1 MKEWGDPLFLLVT
14 IIFVQTRCFVC
25 RQGAK
30 QWREFLRE
38 EGMCLASKGKGGNTV
53 AAVWALAEPIAR
65 SLGLQLWDVRF
76 VKEGASWYLR
86 VFVDKEGG
94 VSVEDCVAM
103 SHALDGP
110 LDETD
115 PIEQNYYLEVSS
127 PGLARELTRDQ
138 HFQAFLGARVRVRLI
153 RPVETI
159 RDFAGELASFEDGT
173 VTLLLE
179 DGGQLQIQKKEASW
193 IRLDDA
199 DAF

>member
-1 MKEWGDPLFLLVT
+1 
-14 IIFVQTRCFVC
+14 
-25 RQGAK
+25 
-30 QWREFLRE
+30 
-38 EGMCLASKGKGGNTV
+38 MCLASKGKGGNTV
-53 AAVWALAEPIAR
+53 AAVWTIAQPIAQQ
-65 SLGLQLWDVRF
+65 LGLTLWDIRF

-94 VSVEDCVAM
+94 VSVDDCVAM

-127 PGLARELTRDQ
+127 PGLERELTRDQ
-138 HFQAFLGARVRVRLI
+138 HFQALLGARIKVRLI
-153 RPVETI
+153 RPLDNV
-159 RDFAGELASFEDGT
+159 RDFAGKLASYEDGM

-179 DGGQLQIQKKEASW
+179 DGRQLQVQKKETSW

>member
-1 MKEWGDPLFLLVT
+1 M
-14 IIFVQTRCFVC
+14 
-25 RQGAK
+25 
-30 QWREFLRE
+30 
-38 EGMCLASKGKGGNTV
+38 ASKGKGGNTV
-53 AAVWALAEPIAR
+53 AAVWALAEPIAQQ
-65 SLGLQLWDVRF
+65 LGLTLWDIRF

-94 VSVEDCVAM
+94 VSVDDCVAM

-127 PGLARELTRDQ
+127 PGLERELTRDA
-138 HFQAFLGARVRVRLI
+138 HFQALLGARIKVRLI
-153 RPVETI
+153 RSVDNV
-159 RDFAGELASFEDGT
+159 RDFAGELASYEDGM

-179 DGGQLQIQKKEASW
+179 DGRQLQVQRKETSW

>member
-1 MKEWGDPLFLLVT
+1 
-14 IIFVQTRCFVC
+14 
-25 RQGAK
+25 
-30 QWREFLRE
+30 
-38 EGMCLASKGKGGNTV
+38 MCLASKGKGGNTV
-53 AAVWALAEPIAR
+53 AAVWALAQPIAEQ
-65 SLGLQLWDVRF
+65 LGLQLWDVRF

-94 VSVEDCVAM
+94 VSVDDCVAM

-127 PGLARELTRDQ
+127 PGLERELTREQ
-138 HFQAFLGARVRVRLI
+138 HFQALLGARIKVRLI
-153 RPVETI
+153 RPVDNV
-159 RDFAGELASFEDGT
+159 RDFSGELASYADGA

-179 DGGQLQIQKKEASW
+179 DGGQMQIQKKEASW

-199 DAF
+199 GAF

>member
-1 MKEWGDPLFLLVT
+1 MS
-14 IIFVQTRCFVC
+14 
-25 RQGAK
+25 
-30 QWREFLRE
+30 
-38 EGMCLASKGKGGNTV
+38 SKGKGGNTV
-53 AAVWALAEPIAR
+53 AAVWALAEPLAQQ
-65 SLGLQLWDVRF
+65 LGLTLWDIRF

-86 VFVDKEGG
+86 VFVEKEGG
-94 VSVEDCVAM
+94 VSVDDCVAM

-127 PGLARELTRDQ
+127 PGLERELTRDE
-138 HFQAFLGARVRVRLI
+138 HFQVLLGARIKVRLI
-153 RPVETI
+153 RPVDQV
-159 RDFAGELASFEDGT
+159 RDFTGELLSFDNGA

-179 DGGQLQIQKKEASW
+179 NGTQMQLQKKEASW

>member
-1 MKEWGDPLFLLVT
+1 M
-14 IIFVQTRCFVC
+14 
-25 RQGAK
+25 
-30 QWREFLRE
+30 
-38 EGMCLASKGKGGNTV
+38 ASKGKGGNTV
-53 AAVWALAEPIAR
+53 AAVWALAQPIAEQ
-65 SLGLQLWDVRF
+65 LGLQLWDVRF

-94 VSVEDCVAM
+94 VSVDDCVAM

-127 PGLARELTRDQ
+127 PGLERELTREQ
-138 HFQAFLGARVRVRLI
+138 HFQALLGARIKVRLI
-153 RPVETI
+153 RPVDNV
-159 RDFAGELASFEDGT
+159 RDFSGELASYADGA

-179 DGGQLQIQKKEASW
+179 DGGQMQIQKKEASW

-199 DAF
+199 GAF

>member
-1 MKEWGDPLFLLVT
+1 MKEWGNPLFLLV
-14 IIFVQTRCFVC
+14 IAILQQTRRLGRNGCGNFC
-25 RQGAK
+25 GKR
-30 QWREFLRE
+30 
-38 EGMCLASKGKGGNTV
+38 GMLLSSKGKGGNTV
-53 AAVWALAEPIAR
+53 AAVWALAEPLAQQ
-65 SLGLQLWDVRF
+65 LGLTLWDIRF

-94 VSVEDCVAM
+94 VSVDDCVAM

-127 PGLARELTRDQ
+127 PGLERELTREE
-138 HFQAFLGARVRVRLI
+138 HFQALLGARIKVRLI
-153 RPVETI
+153 RPVDNV
-159 RDFAGELASFEDGT
+159 RDFTGELLSFENGAI
-173 VTLLLE
+173 TLLLE
-179 DGGQLQIQKKEASW
+179 NGTQMQLQKKEASW